1 MSAELGYETI
11 QQKLLAIKP
20 ILKIMKKFIFL
31 LNIKSWTKYRLP
43 SKTILNGKV
52 NEAWYITNK
61 PTKERWVSSS
71 LEKRKN
77 TQETYEL
84 GRTTVY

>member
-11 QQKLLAIKP
+11 QQKLLTIKP
-20 ILKIMKKFIFL
+20 ILKIMKNFTSL

-52 NEAWYITNK
+52 NET
-61 PTKERWVSSS
+61 
-71 LEKRKN
+71 
-77 TQETYEL
+77 
-84 GRTTVY
+84 